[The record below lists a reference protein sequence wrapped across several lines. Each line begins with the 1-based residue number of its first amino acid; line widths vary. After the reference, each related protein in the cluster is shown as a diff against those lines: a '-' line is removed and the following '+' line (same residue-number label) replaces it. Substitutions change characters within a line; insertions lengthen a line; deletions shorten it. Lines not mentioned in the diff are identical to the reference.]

1 MWWPT
6 ATLGGSSGGGA
17 TTTTMVCRGS
27 GPICRA
33 KLGGGASSQTQ
44 GPLET
49 FFLGDGRIGC
59 GWNSV
64 LGITVYIYILFFLF
78 VFLVDVKL
86 WMCWTSRDY
95 IVGLEHC
102 RLNVGGYH
110 HFAYYKCIDETQIR
124 VTPWCWS
131 LTCVTREFP
140 QGSTGYGGGHK
151 NSTRQMVR
159 LQSHG
164 FGHGLWC

>member
-1 MWWPT
+1 MTHSHPWRVIRWWCNDYNNGVPRQRPNLPSEAWRRSFKSNPRPSWNVFFGGWKNWMW
-6 ATLGGSSGGGA
+6 L
-17 TTTTMVCRGS
+17 
-27 GPICRA
+27 
-33 KLGGGASSQTQ
+33 KLCAGNYC
-44 GPLET
+44 
-49 FFLGDGRIGC
+49 I
-59 GWNSV
+59 
-64 LGITVYIYILFFLF
+64 YIYIIFFVCF
-78 VFLVDVKL
+78 FSWCEIVDVLNK
-86 WMCWTSRDY
+86 SRLY
-95 IVGLEHC
+95 C
-102 RLNVGGYH
+102 RFGTLQAQCGGYH